1 MRCQP
6 TASHDIAGK
15 PFEDLTGA
23 VLDKNTG
30 LVWEQAADGA
40 PRAWVAATTY
50 CVNKAVPAVGGTRGW
65 RLPSVVELA
74 SVQDPSLPSPLVPA
88 SVFSGVQSAG
98 YWSATTSAENP
109 TDAWGVGFGFV
120 DVFHANKTDSFQVWC
135 VRGGMHADS
144 Y

>member
-1 MRCQP
+1 M
-6 TASHDIAGK
+6 
-15 PFEDLTGA
+15 
-23 VLDKNTG
+23 
-30 LVWEQAADGA
+30 
-40 PRAWVAATTY
+40 AATTY

-74 SVQDPSLPSPLVPA
+74 SVLDPSLPSPLVPA